1 MNTNANTLF
10 VVVASATGLVS
21 DRLDL
26 RVDDAALIPARSL
39 DMGATDRIG
48 VLNIAGA
55 PDAPICVT
63 RTYQHGGAD
72 RREALVMVPTSVT
85 SADVD
90 TVTPARTDW
99 YDGTP
104 DGVDIRT
111 AGTRG
116 KTVDPFAA
124 ANVAGPYKIH
134 RAGGIVGDG
143 LPAFAAWIKGPY
155 AAFNGAD
162 GSCLSNVQI
171 ASIAGKLGVL
181 GENPDLDLAVIM
193 LGGTHGEADAV
204 KADKGRN
211 GK

>member
-1 MNTNANTLF
+1 MNTSHVLF
-10 VVVASATGLVS
+10 VVVASATGLLT

-26 RVDDAALIPARSL
+26 RVDDPALIPSRSL
-39 DMGATDRIG
+39 DLGTTDRIG
-48 VLNIAGA
+48 ALNIVGA

-72 RREALVMVPTSVT
+72 RREALVMVPTSIT
-85 SADVD
+85 SDDADN
-90 TVTPARTDW
+90 VTPARTDW

-104 DGVDIRT
+104 DGVDVRT

-134 RAGGIVGDG
+134 RVAGIVGDG
-143 LPAFAAWIKGPY
+143 LPAFATWIRGPY

-162 GSCLSNVQI
+162 GSSLSNVQI

-181 GENPDLDLAVIM
+181 GDNPDLDLAVIM
-193 LGGTHGEADAV
+193 LGGSHGEADAA

>member
-1 MNTNANTLF
+1 MNTNKHVLF

-26 RVDDAALIPARSL
+26 RVDDTALIPARSL
-39 DMGATDRIG
+39 DLGTTDRIG
-48 VLNIAGA
+48 ALNIAGA

-72 RREALVMVPTSVT
+72 RREALVMVPTTVT

-104 DGVDIRT
+104 DGVDVRT

-116 KTVDPFAA
+116 KTVDPFAV

-134 RAGGIVGDG
+134 RAGGIVGEG
-143 LPAFAAWIKGPY
+143 LPAFTTWIRGPY

-162 GSCLSNVQI
+162 GSSLSNVQI

-193 LGGTHGEADAV
+193 LGGTHGETD
-204 KADKGRN
+204 KAKVDKA
-211 GK
+211 K